1 MNRFLATG
9 AAVYLGL
16 MGISCLRAQDGAM
29 PELTS
34 IEKGLW
40 AAWKNADPAPF
51 ESHLADDTVGV
62 GVHGVSTGK
71 QKAIEAITG
80 ESCEVREFSF
90 SDWQMHT
97 LGNDVVFLT
106 YKAQQDATCGGSKI
120 PSNIVA
126 SSIYVR
132 RGGRWLAAFHQESPL
147 LQGIQ

>member
-71 QKAIEAITG
+71 QKAIEATLRGHPSAHRGRRRALSSFRSG
-80 ESCEVREFSF
+80 ESRTTSPSTSVNFVGARPGATFAL
-90 SDWQMHT
+90 T
-97 LGNDVVFLT
+97 LSISSPWT
-106 YKAQQDATCGGSKI
+106 SSATI
-120 PSNIVA
+120 A
-126 SSIYVR
+126 
-132 RGGRWLAAFHQESPL
+132 GRISVPL
-147 LQGIQ
+147 